1 MKEKKQIDKS
11 KMSAR
16 EWMKTPQGE
25 KEMIERNKA
34 MIEPLLESLKEPYR
48 RLHEALKPKQ
58 FTHFRIVP
66 PSVHLDESSIHAI
79 RGGVKNSKVEKAFL
93 EYDGANFFTRGK
105 LVDFPD
111 SQALYVLFA
120 TALFEEADVEGF
132 LSYKDINKY
141 LEHHGESHLMDEAA
155 QRRRIANAFAT
166 LQRRRSRQKTQFP
179 LRLPNGSPVIRIAHG
194 RGFIITKS

>member
-1 MKEKKQIDKS
+1 M
-11 KMSAR
+11 
-16 EWMKTPQGE
+16 
-25 KEMIERNKA
+25 
-34 MIEPLLESLKEPYR
+34 
-48 RLHEALKPKQ
+48 RLILC
-58 FTHFRIVP
+58 
-66 PSVHLDESSIHAI
+66 
-79 RGGVKNSKVEKAFL
+79 L
-93 EYDGANFFTRGK
+93 EYDGTNFFTRGK

-111 SQALYVLFA
+111 SQALYVLF
-120 TALFEEADVEGF
+120 TKALFEEADAEGF
-132 LSYKDINKY
+132 LSYDDITKY